1 MDRLSEFQSL
11 TNTLSAT
18 PSSSLPTPPLP
29 PTPNP
34 PPITSLKSFH
44 ESAASVSLGIAN
56 VSKRLHT
63 LSSMVRKKSM
73 FNDKTTEIN
82 NLVVSI
88 KSDIE
93 ILNTDLERCQVL
105 MNETKK
111 HRSIGGK
118 TSQASSHTSTIFQ
131 TLKSSILDKT
141 TSFKNVLQERTEGLR
156 EVDEKKKGFGSG
168 SAGVNR
174 LAMGKSQLYDEDS
187 AKNYALKM
195 GTPVKLTKPPP
206 AATKGSTLAP
216 TTFRETAGM
225 HHRSP
230 PSTSTS
236 TSTSTS
242 NSNSNS
248 NSYYSSSNPIAM
260 PTYSNSQYNSELSSL
275 SHLNDNTGSSL
286 SSLTPYEIE
295 QNELEGGGSSQSQ
308 LLLPNGNEY
317 YNERAT
323 AMGQIEVRESCHR
336 GRALSHPNR
345 YVLICHSRPFLLV
358 AESHCRAGRNI

>member
-1 MDRLSEFQSL
+1 
-11 TNTLSAT
+11 
-18 PSSSLPTPPLP
+18 
-29 PTPNP
+29 
-34 PPITSLKSFH
+34 
-44 ESAASVSLGIAN
+44 
-56 VSKRLHT
+56 
-63 LSSMVRKKSM
+63 
-73 FNDKTTEIN
+73 
-82 NLVVSI
+82 
-88 KSDIE
+88 
-93 ILNTDLERCQVL
+93 
-105 MNETKK
+105 
-111 HRSIGGK
+111 
-118 TSQASSHTSTIFQ
+118 
-131 TLKSSILDKT
+131 
-141 TSFKNVLQERTEGLR
+141 
-156 EVDEKKKGFGSG
+156 
-168 SAGVNR
+168 
-174 LAMGKSQLYDEDS
+174 
-187 AKNYALKM
+187 
-195 GTPVKLTKPPP
+195 
-206 AATKGSTLAP
+206 
-216 TTFRETAGM
+216 M